1 MHDEKKLI
9 HIMKPLRLQIIKQLQ
24 TSEEPSI
31 RYTTALFYDQAD
43 PSSLKMRE
51 LQEEIRDSP
60 RVQLLL
66 KNIVPNR
73 VYSKWQGAFWIL
85 SILTELNYPL
95 HDDSLVPLL
104 NQVYDWLFSPQF
116 IKQIRTIN
124 GKVRRCASQEGN
136 AIYFSKK
143 LGIADERTDRLVDRL
158 LEFQW
163 PDGGWNCDKSPGANC
178 SSYHESLIPLRALI
192 KYLNDMGNKLTKSR
206 RNSIQRAIEKAKEVF
221 LKRELFIS
229 NSTRNPIHWKGKES
243 FTLLHFPY
251 YWRYNILFA
260 LKVLNEGGFL
270 GDPRCLKALSLIE
283 SKELL
288 SGGFPAEIKYYT
300 FSSQSKRSGR
310 SAVNWGRVSKH
321 KFNEWVT
328 SEIFSILKDAN
339 RL

>member
-1 MHDEKKLI
+1 MHDEKKVI
-9 HIMKPLRLQIIKQLQ
+9 HIMNPLRLQIIKRLQ

-60 RVQLLL
+60 RAQLLL
-66 KNIVPNR
+66 KNIVPKR
-73 VYSKWQGAFWIL
+73 VYSKWQGAFWVL
-85 SILTELNYPL
+85 SILAELNYPL
-95 HDDSLVPLL
+95 NDDSLEPLL
-104 NQVYDWLFSPQF
+104 HQVYDWFFSPQF
-116 IKQIRTIN
+116 IKKIRTIK

-163 PDGGWNCDKSPGANC
+163 PDGGWNCDKNPEAHC

-192 KYLNDMGNKLTKSR
+192 KYLNDAGNKLTQSR
-206 RNSIQRAIEKAKEVF
+206 KNEIQIAIEKAKEVF
-221 LKRELFIS
+221 LKRELFLLR
-229 NSTRNPIHWKGKES
+229 STGNPIHWKGKES

-260 LKVLNEGGFL
+260 LKVLNEGGSL
-270 GDPRCLKALSLIE
+270 GDPRCQNALSLIE
-283 SKELL
+283 SKELP
-288 SGGFPAEIKYYT
+288 SGGFPAETKYYIY
-300 FSSQSKRSGR
+300 SSQNNRSGR
-310 SAVNWGRVSKH
+310 SAVNWGGVRKRN
-321 KFNEWVT
+321 FNEWVT